1 MAAMKALHN
10 RMISPIHWPDGKR
23 FAFTVFDDTDS
34 ATLENVRNVYALLGD
49 LGFRTT
55 KSCWV
60 VHGDPKLGKF
70 PGDTCDRPEY
80 LQWLLELQAKG
91 FEIGWHGP
99 TWHGLPR
106 AETIAALDRFAQLF
120 GHNPI
125 TAANHTGSP
134 VGLYWAESRLSGIL
148 SGLYRMITL
157 GRNEGLYRGH
167 IPGDDS
173 FWGDICKERIT
184 YYRNFV
190 FQDINT
196 LKACPFMPYYDPD
209 RPLVNY
215 WFASSNG
222 RDVQT
227 FNRCLAEKNQD
238 RLEEEGGLCI
248 MYAHFAYGFAD
259 GGCVNPTFQS
269 LMRRLAAKG
278 GWYVPV
284 NVVLDLL
291 RDAHGRHV
299 ITSAER
305 GHLERK
311 WFCEKIRVGTV

>member
-1 MAAMKALHN
+1 MDS
-10 RMISPIHWPDGKR
+10 RVEWPDGKR

-34 ATLENVRNVYALLGD
+34 ATLENVRDVYALLAD

-60 VHGDPKLGKF
+60 VEGDSRQGKF

-80 LQWLLELQAKG
+80 LKWLMELQSRG

-106 AETIAALDRFAQLF
+106 AETIAALDRFAELF
-120 GHNPI
+120 GHHPL

-134 VGLYWAESRLSGIL
+134 VGLYWAESRLSGVL
-148 SGLYRMITL
+148 SGIYQMLTL
-157 GRNEGLYRGH
+157 GRNQGKYRGH
-167 IPGDDS
+167 IPGDDN
-173 FWGDICKERIT
+173 FWGDVCKERIT

-196 LKACPFMPYYDPD
+196 LKACPVMPYFDEN

-222 RDVQT
+222 RDLQT
-227 FNRCLAEKNQD
+227 FNHCLAEKNQD

-248 MYAHFAYGFAD
+248 MYVHFAYGFYD
-259 GGCVNPTFQS
+259 GRRLDERFQS

-278 GWYVPV
+278 GWYAPAHT
-284 NVVLDLL
+284 VLDHLHQ
-291 RDAHGRHV
+291 RCGRHV
-299 ITSAER
+299 ITAAER
-305 GHLERK
+305 GRLERK
-311 WFCEKIRVGTV
+311 WFYEKLLVGTV